1 MVTHRKR
8 SEIHEGTPLRSWL
21 YGVCVRV
28 SAAQRRK
35 ASVRREIPS
44 EISDSIAES
53 GKGPE
58 ATLQDRE
65 SLNLLHN
72 ALDRLDDDKRAAFVL
87 FELEQ
92 LSMKEV
98 AEVLACPLQTA
109 YSRHRAARDEVV
121 KALRKGDAS

>member
-1 MVTHRKR
+1 MTYRKR
-8 SEIHEGTPLRSWL
+8 AEIQAGTPLRSWL

-28 SAAQRRK
+28 AAGQRRK

-44 EISDSIAES
+44 EIADTIPES
-53 GKGPE
+53 GQGPE
-58 ATLQDRE
+58 SAMQDRE
-65 SLNLLHN
+65 SLALLHD

-98 AEVLACPLQTA
+98 AEVLGCPLQTA
-109 YSRHRAARDEVV
+109 YSRHRVAREEVV
-121 KALRKGDAS
+121 KALRKEGVS